1 MQFKLQISVLNM
13 FHNKGTEFNLDE
25 QKINQVVTNKGED
38 ISIITSENSHY
49 IGGLPQT
56 LRLIRNYCLMFST
69 ALDRDTESFKF
80 MN

>member
-13 FHNKGTEFNLDE
+13 FHNKGTEFNLDG

-49 IGGLPQT
+49 IGGLPHT